1 MAEKQ
6 YKLSDYL
13 NELAKGEN
21 TEKEDQFLIVQNRIH
36 KNLSK
41 DVMDLLNSLEANG
54 IPAPKDFVFMTY
66 FALFWSRMKAMYK
79 NDKEKQ
85 DIINLFNNIMSDD
98 LKPDMV
104 RETLQ

>member
-13 NELAKGEN
+13 NELMKGEG
-21 TEKEDQFLIVQNRIH
+21 TEKEDEFLIVQNRIH

-41 DVMDLLNSLEANG
+41 DVMDLLNALEANG
-54 IPAPKDFVFMTY
+54 VPVPKDFVFMTN
-66 FALFWSRMKAMYK
+66 FALFQSRMKAMYK
-79 NDKEKQ
+79 ENKEKQ